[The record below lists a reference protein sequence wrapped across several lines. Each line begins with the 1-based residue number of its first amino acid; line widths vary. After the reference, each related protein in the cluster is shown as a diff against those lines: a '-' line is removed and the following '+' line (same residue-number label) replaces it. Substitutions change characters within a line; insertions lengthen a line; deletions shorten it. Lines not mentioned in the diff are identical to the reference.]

1 MKSEFH
7 CYFNFI
13 HLIGNIVLTGS
24 VEDPLKS
31 QRNGKSKILSQKE
44 YEQLL
49 QAVPHKYAV
58 LLRLLMVSGFRISEC
73 LSLKTEDLMEASV
86 LVRKCSTKGR
96 RSTREVPLPQDLME
110 EIKSISYRSEY
121 IFESKHKPNTP
132 LTRQS
137 CDYIFRNACRDLEIE
152 GFSLHGTRRFFIH
165 TLHHKNVPLKVIQT
179 AVGHTEMRST
189 AAYIDVTEKQVE
201 SAVSQLWAMV

>member
-1 MKSEFH
+1 MQSEFH
-7 CYFNFI
+7 WNFHCI
-13 HLIGNIVLTGS
+13 HCIGSIHPTDALELS
-24 VEDPLKS
+24 MKS
-31 QRNGKSKILSQKE
+31 QRNGKSKILSQSE

-49 QAVPHKYAV
+49 QEVPHKYAV

-73 LSLKTEDLMEASV
+73 LSLQTEDLMEASV
-86 LVRKCSTKGR
+86 LVRKCSTKGK

-110 EIKSISYRSEY
+110 ELKSISDGKQF
-121 IFESKHKPNTP
+121 IFESKHKPNQP

-137 CDYIFRNACRDLEIE
+137 CDYIFRNACRELGIE

-179 AVGHTEMRST
+179 AVGHSEMRST